1 MANRRTTIEIP
12 ESKLHKQEQE
22 KKRVEMFQTLN
33 QSLASANKAVKHYLS
48 IKVDG
53 LWPNENTTDMGLRYC
68 ACHQYGEWK
77 IIVPAALMNFDEEV
91 IKGKEPYQLQGIYQS
106 YINEMVD
113 ATIDVVVIAID
124 TASKRV
130 LASRKM
136 AMDYLEERNYFK
148 EDKGGLS
155 KIERAVRDN
164 KNIESRVITVREKW
178 VLLDVLGHQVKMLVN
193 DVGWRFVPDA
203 RAIVYAGDVVP
214 VKVKELNIDKENKKI
229 EMQVSMKEALPNQNV
244 ANSKKYP
251 AGSTCTGT
259 VVAISNGAYFVQT
272 GDFVNGV
279 DILCKIINSPELP
292 EERDKVLVKIGYVNE
307 EQGRIFGTIERIT
320 SKHNRMLNL

>member
-178 VLLDVLGHQVKMLVN
+178 ELLDVLGHQVKMLVN
-193 DVGWRFVPDA
+193 DVNIINFDFSEA
-203 RAIVYAGDVVP
+203 YNKAIEDKQVAEQKLKKAETDKQSAVVKAQAEAEKKKIAAEAEAAAT
-214 VKVKELNIDKENKKI
+214 KVKADAQAEANEKLNKSINKSLIDYEIANKWNGELPK
-229 EMQVSMKEALPNQNV
+229 VS
-244 ANSKKYP
+244 
-251 AGSTCTGT
+251 G
-259 VVAISNGAYFVQT
+259 SNGT
-272 GDFVNGV
+272 
-279 DILCKIINSPELP
+279 LINLSL
-292 EERDKVLVKIGYVNE
+292 IH
-307 EQGRIFGTIERIT
+307 I
-320 SKHNRMLNL
+320 